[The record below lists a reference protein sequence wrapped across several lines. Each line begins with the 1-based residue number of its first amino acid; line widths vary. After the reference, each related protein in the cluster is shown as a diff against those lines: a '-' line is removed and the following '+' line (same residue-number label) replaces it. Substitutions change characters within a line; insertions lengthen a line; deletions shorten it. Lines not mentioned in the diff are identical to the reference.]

1 MIGGSRV
8 RVLWGSAVV
17 VVAALASPAAFAQA
31 GCLQSLAIK
40 KPTATIPGYPWLP
53 GSTPGQ
59 APMSCLAAE
68 TFRERVYVEN
78 KPLIDGAMLANRE
91 AFLARA
97 TADVAATEKAIDDL
111 DAKIRANER
120 KQVLLLAGELAIVTG
135 ARNSVVACLTQR
147 SPGDLANCVLT
158 LSGFVITMGHI
169 LSGNMADNEFAGIAD
184 TARQDLAK
192 AKAGLDSLR
201 STLRDGDMPAVQ
213 KATVSMFGGLCR
225 AVQQNCM

>member
-1 MIGGSRV
+1 MISGSRV
-8 RVLWGSAVV
+8 RLLWGSVVV
-17 VVAALASPAAFAQA
+17 VVAALTSHAALAQVD
-31 GCLQSLAIK
+31 CLRSLKIT

-59 APMSCLAAE
+59 APLSCLAAE

-97 TADVAATEKAIDDL
+97 TADVAATEKAIGDL
-111 DAKIRANER
+111 EAKIQANEK
-120 KQVLLLAGELAIVTG
+120 KQVLLLAVELVIATSG
-135 ARNSVVACLTQR
+135 RNTVVACLALR
-147 SPGDLANCVLT
+147 SPAGLPACAAVVT
-158 LSGFVITMGHI
+158 GMVIAIAHM
-169 LSGNMADNEFAGIAD
+169 LSGNMAENEYATAAA

-192 AKAGLDSLR
+192 VKAQLASLR
-201 STLRDGDMPAVQ
+201 STLKDGDMPAVQ
-213 KATVSMFGGLCR
+213 QATVSMFGGLCR